1 MIKVFYIYDRIEERA
16 DIKGQSEL
24 ENRRTYKIMDKRNRA
39 KRQTTMPFDV
49 CTLFYSVVYVKYLYH
64 EP

>member
-39 KRQTTMPFDV
+39 KRQTTIYKTPHR
-49 CTLFYSVVYVKYLYH
+49 KREIEQH
-64 EP
+64 EPH

>member
-39 KRQTTMPFDV
+39 KRQTTIYK
-49 CTLFYSVVYVKYLYH
+49 TTHRKLEIEQQGSH
-64 EP
+64 